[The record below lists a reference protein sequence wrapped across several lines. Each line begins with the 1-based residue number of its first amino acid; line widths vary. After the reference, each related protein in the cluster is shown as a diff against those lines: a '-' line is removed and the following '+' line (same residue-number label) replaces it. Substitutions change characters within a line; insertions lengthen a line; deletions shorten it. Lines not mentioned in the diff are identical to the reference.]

1 MEQNELPPRPVFNS
15 KFMKYRSITVIVSA
29 AVIAAGI
36 GFGGALVGSG
46 FAARSGNAI
55 TVTGIARTSAT
66 ADSVVWN
73 LNISEPSQTASGA
86 VAKVNND
93 STSLT
98 KYLTNGGVAA
108 DAITYGAVG
117 TFANNKYVNGN
128 DTGQILSYR
137 ATQTITVR
145 SKDVKLIEKLNNGIG
160 AILTGGANISNWGP
174 QYYVSTLNDLRPKL
188 LAEAMK
194 DAKVRAESITSA
206 VGSTVGAVLSVTS
219 GPVQVTTPD
228 SVDTSA
234 GGMYDTTSIEKTV
247 TVTVSVAFKTSK

>member
-1 MEQNELPPRPVFNS
+1 
-15 KFMKYRSITVIVSA
+15 MKYRSITVIVSA

-73 LNISEPSQTASGA
+73 LNISEPSQSAAGA
-86 VAKVNND
+86 VTKVNND

-108 DAITYGAVG
+108 EAITYGAVG

-145 SKDVKLIEKLNNGIG
+145 SKDVKLIERLNNGIG

-188 LAEAMK
+188 LAEAMR

>member
-1 MEQNELPPRPVFNS
+1 METSDMNPRPVFNS
-15 KFMKYRSITVIVSA
+15 KFMKYRSVTMIVA
-29 AVIAAGI
+29 ALVLALGV
-36 GFGGALVGSG
+36 GFGGALIGSG

-66 ADSVVWN
+66 ADSVVWT
-73 LNISEPSQTASGA
+73 LNSSESASTASPA

-93 STSLT
+93 AVILT
-98 KYLTNGGVAA
+98 KYLTNGGVPA

-160 AILTGGANISNWGP
+160 AILSGGANISNWGP
-174 QYYVSTLNDLRPKL
+174 QYYVSTLNELRPKL

-206 VGSTVGAVLSVTS
+206 VGSKVGPVLSVTS

-228 SVDTSA
+228 SVDTAA
-234 GGMYDTTSIEKTV
+234 GGIYDTTSIEKTV

>member
-1 MEQNELPPRPVFNS
+1 MPPRPVFNP
-15 KFMKYRSITVIVSA
+15 KFMKYRAITVIVSA
-29 AVIAAGI
+29 VVLAAGV
-36 GFGGALVGSG
+36 GFGGALIGSG
-46 FAARSGNAI
+46 FSSRTGNAI

-73 LNISEPSQTASGA
+73 LNSGESAATASA
-86 VAKVNND
+86 AIAKVNTDANL
-93 STSLT
+93 LT
-98 KYLTNGGVAA
+98 KYLTNGGIPL

-160 AILTGGANISNWGP
+160 VVLQTGANISNWGP
-174 QYYVSTLNDLRPKL
+174 QYYVSTLNELRPKL

-194 DAKVRAESITSA
+194 DAKVRVESITSA
-206 VGSTVGAVLSVTS
+206 VGSKAGAVLSVTS

-234 GGMYDTTSIEKTV
+234 GGIYDTTSIEKTV